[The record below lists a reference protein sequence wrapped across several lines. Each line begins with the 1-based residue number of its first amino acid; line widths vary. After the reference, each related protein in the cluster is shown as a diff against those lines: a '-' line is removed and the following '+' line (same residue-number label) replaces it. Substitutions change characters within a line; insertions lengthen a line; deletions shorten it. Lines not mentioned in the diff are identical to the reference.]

1 VAVAGDPLEVRLLDS
16 GSDRLVFVFNHAAKP
31 ATGTVTLRGVPVGEA
46 EDLVSAQR
54 VALAAAD
61 GGAAWSGTI
70 GPRDVRVLRV
80 ARAAER

>member
-1 VAVAGDPLEVRLLDS
+1 M
-16 GSDRLVFVFNHAAKP
+16 FVFNHAPKP
-31 ATGTVTLRGVPVGEA
+31 ATGTVTLRGVVAGPG
-46 EDLVSAQR
+46 EDLVSSLP
-54 VALAAAD
+54 VALAVAE